1 METISGGNR
10 YQDTAT
16 FAVMCAT
23 HSLRN
28 EAAQRQGGVVLQEIG
43 SNDLI
48 DAVRRLL
55 DGQRLGLPAADS
67 RGLTPKAIR
76 AIANHTLVQQAAV
89 SVYALEYTL
98 RLNRHAL
105 ENDRFPEPQSDSTH
119 PDYVFT
125 RYQGETSAPYPPFEY
140 LDGLIFDPQAENAKI
155 PLTAQFWQD

>member
-1 METISGGNR
+1 MGNAWGCPLPTAGGL
-10 YQDTAT
+10 
-16 FAVMCAT
+16 V
-23 HSLRN
+23 
-28 EAAQRQGGVVLQEIG
+28 
-43 SNDLI
+43 
-48 DAVRRLL
+48 
-55 DGQRLGLPAADS
+55 
-67 RGLTPKAIR
+67 PKAIR